1 MTGRTISHYQILE
14 KLGEGGMGVVYK
26 ARDTHLDRLVAIKV
40 LPPERVADPERK
52 RRFVREA
59 KAASALNHPNIVTIY
74 DMDAA
79 EGIYFIAM
87 EYVAGRTLDALIPS
101 QGMPIREAADCAI
114 QMADA
119 LAKAHSAGITHRDLK
134 PANIMVTEDR
144 RLKILDF
151 GLAKLVEP
159 QGSVEDEVT
168 RTMQSRTEEGRIIG
182 TVPYMS
188 PEQAQGMELDH
199 RTDIFSLGV
208 VFYQMATGELP
219 FRAPHWVAVL
229 QQIVSSPT
237 PSPKALRPHL
247 PEAVERIVFRAT
259 AKNREERYQTM
270 LELSS
275 DLRSLGEAPEPAAA
289 VTVQPSRPR
298 VSRLVHRRTAI
309 LAAVAALAVA
319 VGAMVFRERL
329 GDWLA
334 AWRLPAQRQIAV
346 LPFTNV
352 GNDPA
357 NQPLCD
363 GLMETLSTKF
373 SQLENFQ
380 KSLSVVPAS
389 EVRRENLSSAAD
401 ARRVFGV
408 NLAMTGSLQP
418 LQNAVRVTINLVDA
432 KTRRQLRSDVTDAP
446 AKDSTVLQD
455 EVFVRAA
462 AMLELELSDNARK
475 VLSAGETR
483 VPSAYYAYV
492 QALGYL
498 SRFDVE
504 ENVDRA
510 IPLLQKA
517 VQEDPR
523 YALAHA
529 GLGEAFWRKF
539 QSTKEKK
546 WAESAEANCLRAVQ
560 LDTRLSN
567 VHVTLGMVYRETGRH
582 EEALAELQTA
592 LKIDPM
598 SADGH
603 RQLARTYEVLGRTK
617 DAEDTYQKAIEL
629 RRDLWTGYSD
639 LGEFYYRHSG
649 YDQAAAQYQKVLG
662 LAPDHY
668 RAYYR
673 LGGIYYLQGKF
684 DEAAAMFEKSLA
696 MRPTPEAYSNLGT
709 LYIMKQRYAEA
720 VPKLENAIK
729 MGHASHQIWGN
740 LGEAYS
746 QTPRLAAKAPEAYS
760 MAIKLAKDRLSVNPK
775 DGRVRASLAGYLA
788 MLGQKQEALEQIE
801 QARRLEPD
809 NQNVLFRSALVYES
823 AGQRDR
829 ALRALGAAISN
840 GYSPAEIE
848 GARDLAELRNDPRY
862 RDLVKGKPQR

>member
-1 MTGRTISHYQILE
+1 MVGRTISHYEITE
-14 KLGEGGMGVVYK
+14 KLGEGGMGLVYK
-26 ARDTHLDRLVAIKV
+26 ARDTHLDRFVAIKV
-40 LPPERVADPERK
+40 LPPEKVADAERK
-52 RRFVREA
+52 RRFVQEA

-74 DMDAA
+74 DIDVAD
-79 EGIYFIAM
+79 GIHFIAM
-87 EYVAGRTLDALIPS
+87 EYIAGQTLDALIPS
-101 QGMPIREAADCAI
+101 QGMPVREAADCAV

-144 RLKILDF
+144 LVKILDF
-151 GLAKLVEP
+151 GLAKLIEP
-159 QGSVEDEVT
+159 REAVQDDVT
-168 RTMQSRTEEGRIIG
+168 RTMQSLTEEGRIIG
-182 TVPYMS
+182 TLPYMS

-208 VFYQMATGELP
+208 VFYQMTTGEPP
-219 FRAPHWVAVL
+219 FHAPNWVAVL
-229 QQIVSSPT
+229 QQILNSPT

-259 AKNREERYQTM
+259 AKNREERYQSM

-275 DLRSLGEAPEPAAA
+275 DLRSLGEAPEPAAIA
-289 VTVQPSRPR
+289 AVQPSPSK
-298 VSRLVHRRTAI
+298 VSRRVRRRTAI
-309 LAAVAALAVA
+309 LAAVAALAV
-319 VGAMVFRERL
+319 VLGAMAFRERL

-334 AWRLPAQRQIAV
+334 AWMLPAQRQIAV
-346 LPFTNV
+346 LPFINV
-352 GNDPA
+352 GHDPA
-357 NQPLCD
+357 NQLLCD

-373 SQLENFQ
+373 SQLQNFQ

-418 LQNAVRVTINLVDA
+418 FRNAVRVTINLVDA
-432 KTRRQLRSDVTDAP
+432 RTRRQLRSDVTDAP
-446 AKDSTVLQD
+446 ARDSTVLQD

-462 AMLELELSDNARK
+462 AMLDLELSDNARK

-483 VPSAYYAYV
+483 VPAAYYAYV

-504 ENVDRA
+504 ENVDKA

-539 QSTKEKK
+539 QSTKDKK
-546 WAESAEANCLRAVQ
+546 WAESAEASCLRAVE

-567 VHVTLGMVYRETGRH
+567 VHTTLGMVYRETGRY
-582 EEALAELQTA
+582 EMALDELRTA
-592 LKIDPM
+592 LRIDPM

-603 RQLARTYEVLGRTK
+603 RLLAGAYELLGRKK
-617 DAEDTYQKAIEL
+617 DAEDTYRKAIEL
-629 RRDLWTGYSD
+629 RRDLWIGYSD
-639 LGEFYYRHSG
+639 LGEYYFRRSE
-649 YDQAAAQYQKVLG
+649 YDQAAEQYRKVLD
-662 LAPDHY
+662 LVPDHY

-709 LYIMKQRYAEA
+709 LYIMQRRYAEA
-720 VPKLENAIK
+720 VPILENAIK
-729 MGHASHQIWGN
+729 MGTASHQIWGN

-746 QTPRLAAKAPEAYS
+746 QTPSLAAKAPEAYS
-760 MAIKLAKDRLSVNPK
+760 MAVKQAEQRLSVNPK
-775 DGRVRASLAGYLA
+775 DARVRASLAGYLA
-788 MLGQKQEALEQIE
+788 VLGRKREALAQIE
-801 QARRLEPD
+801 QARRLAPD

-823 AGQRDR
+823 AGQRDQ
-829 ALRALGAAISN
+829 ALRALEAAIAN

-862 RDLVKGKPQR
+862 RKLVEGKPQR